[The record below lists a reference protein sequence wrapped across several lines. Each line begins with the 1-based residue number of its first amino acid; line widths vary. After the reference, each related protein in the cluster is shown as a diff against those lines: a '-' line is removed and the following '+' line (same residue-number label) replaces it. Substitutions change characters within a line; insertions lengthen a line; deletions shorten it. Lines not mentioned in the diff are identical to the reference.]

1 MNTTNSFN
9 NFKQMT
15 VHFFVQFQSQVVFIV
30 TVKSFKILQDLQA
43 EVNAHSQYLKR
54 VLDRGR
60 AMARSNQ
67 WNGQEVQERCEE
79 LSAEWEDLEEM
90 CEKRSGELNKAVTR
104 EQVKV

>member
-1 MNTTNSFN
+1 MII
-9 NFKQMT
+9 
-15 VHFFVQFQSQVVFIV
+15 HFLVKFQCEGVFIT
-30 TVKSFKILQDLQA
+30 TVKSFKIIQDLQA
-43 EVNAHSQYLKR
+43 EVNGHSQYLQR

-67 WNGQEVQERCEE
+67 WNGHEVQQRCEQ
-79 LSAEWEDLEEM
+79 LIAEWEDLEEL

>member
-1 MNTTNSFN
+1 MAI
-9 NFKQMT
+9 
-15 VHFFVQFQSQVVFIV
+15 HFLVKFQSEGVFII
-30 TVKSFKILQDLQA
+30 TAKSFKILQDLLA
-43 EVNAHSQYLKR
+43 EVNGHSQYLQR

-67 WNGQEVQERCEE
+67 WNGQEVQQRCEQ
-79 LSAEWEDLEEM
+79 LIAEWEDLEEL